1 MPIALTAYQGRA
13 GDHNDL
19 AMPGAVLLAQAIG
32 ARLGIEPVIV
42 GTPEPA
48 LNANWDVELEA
59 ALPGLRAL
67 QERMDAVQRAGDWSV
82 AVLNRCATSLA
93 TLPVIAKQHPD
104 TVVVWFYAH
113 ADLNTPEASETGYL
127 GGLALSGPLGMWDSG
142 LGDGYSL
149 DRVILVGQ
157 RSIDPF
163 EAELIASEGIALIER
178 GDRLAERVTYAI
190 AGRPVYVHID
200 CDVLD
205 PSIIPTDYR
214 IPNGLTFAE
223 LRSTLEAIAQGEVLG
238 LEVTEFDYSFTPDG
252 PPATAAA
259 KAVVDALSP
268 ILMVASRSLTA
279 IG

>member
-1 MPIALTAYQGRA
+1 MPIALTVHQGRA

-19 AMPGAVLLAQAIG
+19 GIPGTLLLANAIG
-32 ARLGIEPVIV
+32 VRLGIEPVIV

-67 QERMDAVQRAGDWSV
+67 QQRMDAVQRAGDWSV
-82 AVLNRCATSLA
+82 AVLNRCAASLA
-93 TLPVIAKQHPD
+93 TLPVIAKHHPD
-104 TVVVWFYAH
+104 TVVVWFDAH

-127 GGLALSGPLGMWDSG
+127 GGLALSGPAGMWDSG
-142 LGDGYSL
+142 LGNGYSF

-178 GDRLAERVTYAI
+178 GEHLAERLTEAI

-205 PSIIPTDYR
+205 PEIVPTDYR
-214 IPNGLTFAE
+214 IPDGLTFAE
-223 LRSTLEAIAQGEVLG
+223 LRSALEAIAQGEVLG
-238 LEVTEFDYSFTPDG
+238 LEVTEFDYSYTVGG
-252 PPATAAA
+252 PPAAAEA
-259 KAVVDALSP
+259 EAIIETLSP
-268 ILMVASRSLTA
+268 ILEHGSRRLTA
-279 IG
+279 LA